1 MIQHISILKH
11 VTDQRVGISFV
22 AEADDGAG
30 YGALVSRLTPGGLA
44 DVAGVCKGDR
54 VLSIN
59 GLSVESAPN
68 AAATMRGAVGEIFVV
83 VERPQLWD
91 GFYEG
96 VPAPSEDA
104 AGDALRK
111 LRGWF
116 AEATTPRG
124 KSRER
129 GLLATM
135 GQGLCRLMAPQQEHD
150 AATSIGAHWRG
161 FRTRALCYVWHWA
174 AREIQRTARGRLV
187 RSYIYPALLERQ
199 AVERA
204 YEARRAAQAAREARA
219 VAEEARRREEYLQ
232 DCRATQEYLEN
243 ERAAATPTGGGTAR
257 IKKALSFGSKKK
269 RRLPLAADPPTN
281 GEPKPDSER
290 SNASSGP
297 STPPGASPRLK
308 YTPAKAPATAPAP
321 KKTVRRTLS
330 WTRRASKQIEA
341 NAKNSIELTL

>member
-1 MIQHISILKH
+1 MIQRVSILKH
-11 VTDQRVGISFV
+11 VSDQRVGISFV

-59 GLSVESAPN
+59 GLSVESAPS
-68 AAATMRGAVGEIFVV
+68 AASTMRGAVGEVFVV

-91 GFYEG
+91 GFHDG

-104 AGDALRK
+104 AGDAVRK

-150 AATSIGAHWRG
+150 AATEIGAHWRG

-187 RSYIYPALLERQ
+187 RSYVYPALLERK
-199 AVERA
+199 AAERA
-204 YEARRAAQAAREARA
+204 YEARRAAHTAREARA
-219 VAEEARRREEYLQ
+219 VADEARRREEYLR
-232 DCRATQEYLEN
+232 DCRATQEYLEEQ
-243 ERAAATPTGGGTAR
+243 ERAAAATPAPR
-257 IKKALSFGSKKK
+257 SIKKALSFGSKKK

-281 GEPKPDSER
+281 GEPAKQDSER

-297 STPPGASPRLK
+297 STPHAASSRLQ
-308 YTPAKAPATAPAP
+308 YTPTKAPATAPAP

-341 NAKNSIELTL
+341 NAKNSYELTL